1 VSATLLIR
9 HPPGYEPERRYICDV
24 IFREFLGLDY
34 DSSSE
39 DRSDVEI
46 TVADGSSPS
55 RIVLADTLFQTP
67 ADEWLSAASLPSRP
81 LPRLALA
88 ATAVEAVT
96 VSDSLPVIY
105 GSPLPDGSFLCEREG
120 EIELGLDVLGSA
132 FFMLSRYEELV
143 SAVRDEYDRFP
154 AAASLAQS
162 EGFLDR
168 PIVNEYLE
176 ILRWAL
182 SRLWPRLPRAKH
194 EFRLRLSHDV
204 DFPLFR
210 IGREESFRLAL
221 RALRREHAPWL
232 ATRRLLGSLGLRS
245 RSPERDLYNSFAY
258 IMDADER
265 AGTRSAFNFITAQ
278 TAGAIDGSYSVDDP
292 WIRGLLRSLHER
304 GHEIGLHPSYRTFRD
319 GEQTLRE
326 FQALRRA
333 CEEEDID
340 QPAFGGRQHYLR
352 WENPI
357 TWQNWEDAGLAYDS
371 TLSFADRAGFRC
383 GVCFEYPVFNLRT
396 RRSLKLRESPLIAM
410 DASLLEYQ
418 RLSLEQ
424 ATAQLLELKRRCR
437 LFEGEFTLLWHN
449 DRLLS
454 RRARKAYELT
464 LLG

>member
-1 VSATLLIR
+1 MTLHNYAQIN
-9 HPPGYEPERRYICDV
+9 
-24 IFREFLGLDY
+24 
-34 DSSSE
+34 
-39 DRSDVEI
+39 
-46 TVADGSSPS
+46 
-55 RIVLADTLFQTP
+55 
-67 ADEWLSAASLPSRP
+67 ASL
-81 LPRLALA
+81 
-88 ATAVEAVT
+88 
-96 VSDSLPVIY
+96 
-105 GSPLPDGSFLCEREG
+105 
-120 EIELGLDVLGSA
+120 
-132 FFMLSRYEELV
+132 
-143 SAVRDEYDRFP
+143 
-154 AAASLAQS
+154 
-162 EGFLDR
+162 
-168 PIVNEYLE
+168 
-176 ILRWAL
+176 
-182 SRLWPRLPRAKH
+182 
-194 EFRLRLSHDV
+194 
-204 DFPLFR
+204 
-210 IGREESFRLAL
+210 
-221 RALRREHAPWL
+221 
-232 ATRRLLGSLGLRS
+232 
-245 RSPERDLYNSFAY
+245 
-258 IMDADER
+258 
-265 AGTRSAFNFITAQ
+265 
-278 TAGAIDGSYSVDDP
+278 
-292 WIRGLLRSLHER
+292 GLLRSLHER

-410 DASLLEYQ
+410 DASLLEYH